1 MAKAGAPPKADRNKA
16 LIDLK
21 NNTMLSFAELG
32 NIVSISKQAA
42 WAICKRAKGEYRY
55 NG

>member
-1 MAKAGAPPKADRNKA
+1 MVLDKNALKIARNKA

-32 NIVSISKQAA
+32 NIFSISKQAA
-42 WAICKRAKGEYRY
+42 WAIYQRNHRGKYDK
-55 NG
+55 